1 MQAILEKN
9 QLLKALNHVQNVV
22 EKRNTIPILANILIV
37 AEGVGLKLI
46 STDLDIE
53 VIEEIEA
60 KIEEGGSLTAPAH
73 LLYDIIR
80 KLPDSSKI
88 LISKQEDQDHLTISS
103 GKSNFKLQT
112 LPRSDFPEISN
123 DQYTH
128 TFTIVSGELNR
139 LIEKT
144 RFAISNEET
153 RYYLNGIYLHESEA
167 IDKSSPLPTL
177 RTVSTDGHRLAQAEL
192 PLPEGS
198 GGMPGVI
205 IPRKAISEILKL
217 TQELD
222 GDIEVRVS
230 ESKLKFIFNNIEIT
244 TKVIDGTFPDYNR
257 VIPFKNEKPMIVDT
271 DLLSNAVDRVATLSS
286 ERGRAVKLSLS
297 KNNLTLSVTSP
308 EAGTAIEEIS
318 VSFNDE
324 DFEIGFNS
332 KYLLDISSQLS
343 GKSVKFLFSEP
354 SSPCLILDPDD
365 EATLYVLMPMRV

>member
-53 VIEEIEA
+53 VIEEIDA

-80 KLPDSSKI
+80 KLSDSSKI

-144 RFAISNEET
+144 RFAISNEKINK
-153 RYYLNGIYLHESEA
+153 NGN
-167 IDKSSPLPTL
+167 K
-177 RTVSTDGHRLAQAEL
+177 
-192 PLPEGS
+192 
-198 GGMPGVI
+198 
-205 IPRKAISEILKL
+205 
-217 TQELD
+217 
-222 GDIEVRVS
+222 
-230 ESKLKFIFNNIEIT
+230 
-244 TKVIDGTFPDYNR
+244 
-257 VIPFKNEKPMIVDT
+257 
-271 DLLSNAVDRVATLSS
+271 
-286 ERGRAVKLSLS
+286 
-297 KNNLTLSVTSP
+297 
-308 EAGTAIEEIS
+308 
-318 VSFNDE
+318 
-324 DFEIGFNS
+324 
-332 KYLLDISSQLS
+332 
-343 GKSVKFLFSEP
+343 
-354 SSPCLILDPDD
+354 
-365 EATLYVLMPMRV
+365 

>member
-1 MQAILEKN
+1 MEAILEKN

-88 LISKQEDQDHLTISS
+88 LMSKQEDKDHLTISS

-123 DQYTH
+123 DQYSH

-153 RYYLNGIYLHESEA
+153 RYYLNGIYLHESKA
-167 IDKSSPLPTL
+167 INSSSQLPTL

-192 PLPEGS
+192 PLPDGS

-222 GDIEVRVS
+222 GDIEVRIFKI
-230 ESKLKFIFNNIEIT
+230 KLKFIFNNVEIT

-257 VIPFKNEKPMIVDT
+257 VIPFKNDKPMVVDT
-271 DLLSNAVDRVATLSS
+271 NILTNAVDRVATLSS

-297 KNNLTLSVTSP
+297 NNNLTLSVTSP

-318 VSFNDE
+318 VDFTDE

-332 KYLLDISSQLS
+332 KYLLDITSQLS

-354 SSPCLILDPDD
+354 NSPCLILDPDD

>member
-1 MQAILEKN
+1 
-9 QLLKALNHVQNVV
+9 
-22 EKRNTIPILANILIV
+22 
-37 AEGVGLKLI
+37 
-46 STDLDIE
+46 
-53 VIEEIEA
+53 
-60 KIEEGGSLTAPAH
+60 
-73 LLYDIIR
+73 
-80 KLPDSSKI
+80 
-88 LISKQEDQDHLTISS
+88 
-103 GKSNFKLQT
+103 
-112 LPRSDFPEISN
+112 
-123 DQYTH
+123 
-128 TFTIVSGELNR
+128 
-139 LIEKT
+139 
-144 RFAISNEET
+144 
-153 RYYLNGIYLHESEA
+153 
-167 IDKSSPLPTL
+167 
-177 RTVSTDGHRLAQAEL
+177 VSTDGHRLAQAEL

-230 ESKLKFIFNNIEIT
+230 ESKLKFIFNNVEIT

-271 DLLSNAVDRVATLSS
+271 DLLTNAVDRVATLSS

-308 EAGTAIEEIS
+308 EAGTAIEEIT

-332 KYLLDISSQLS
+332 KYLLDITSQLS

>member
-153 RYYLNGIYLHESEA
+153 RYY
-167 IDKSSPLPTL
+167 
-177 RTVSTDGHRLAQAEL
+177 
-192 PLPEGS
+192 
-198 GGMPGVI
+198 
-205 IPRKAISEILKL
+205 
-217 TQELD
+217 
-222 GDIEVRVS
+222 
-230 ESKLKFIFNNIEIT
+230 
-244 TKVIDGTFPDYNR
+244 
-257 VIPFKNEKPMIVDT
+257 
-271 DLLSNAVDRVATLSS
+271 
-286 ERGRAVKLSLS
+286 
-297 KNNLTLSVTSP
+297 
-308 EAGTAIEEIS
+308 
-318 VSFNDE
+318 
-324 DFEIGFNS
+324 
-332 KYLLDISSQLS
+332 
-343 GKSVKFLFSEP
+343 
-354 SSPCLILDPDD
+354 
-365 EATLYVLMPMRV
+365 

>member
-1 MQAILEKN
+1 MEAIIEKN
-9 QLLKALNHVQNVV
+9 ELLKALNHVQNVV

-53 VIEEIEA
+53 VIEEITA
-60 KIEEGGSLTAPAH
+60 KIEVGGSLTAPAH

-80 KLPDSSKI
+80 KLPDGSEI
-88 LISKQEDQDHLTISS
+88 LISKNDDQEHLTVSS

-128 TFTIVSGELNR
+128 VFTIVSGELNR

-153 RYYLNGIYLHESEA
+153 RYYLNGIYLHESPA
-167 IDKSSPLPTL
+167 DSSNGKMPTL

-192 PLPEGS
+192 PLPEGAK
-198 GGMPGVI
+198 GIPGVI

-217 TQELD
+217 THELD
-222 GDIEVRVS
+222 GDIEVRIS
-230 ESKLKFIFNNIEIT
+230 ENKLKFIFNNIEIT

-257 VIPFKNEKPMIVDT
+257 VIPFQNDKKMSVDAELLT
-271 DLLSNAVDRVATLSS
+271 DAVDRVATLSS
-286 ERGRAVKLSLS
+286 ERGRAVKLSLNN
-297 KNNLTLSVTSP
+297 NNLILSVTSP

-318 VSFNDE
+318 VDFKGE
-324 DFEIGFNS
+324 GFEIGFNS
-332 KYLLDISSQLS
+332 KYLLDITSQLS
-343 GKSVKFLFSEP
+343 GQSVKFLFSEP
-354 SSPCLILDPDD
+354 NSPCLILDPDD

>member
-22 EKRNTIPILANILIV
+22 EKSNTIPILANILIV

-128 TFTIVSGELNR
+128 IFTIVSGELNR

-167 IDKSSPLPTL
+167 TDKSSPLPTL

-230 ESKLKFIFNNIEIT
+230 ESKLKFIFNNVEIT

-297 KNNLTLSVTSP
+297 KDNLTLSVTSP

-318 VSFNDE
+318 VSFSDE
-324 DFEIGFNS
+324 DLEIGFNS
-332 KYLLDISSQLS
+332 KYLLDITSQLS

>member
-1 MQAILEKN
+1 MKFSINRDKF
-9 QLLKALNHVQNVV
+9 LKSLAYCQGVI
-22 EKRNTIPILANILIV
+22 EKRNTLPILSNILIE
-37 AEGVGLKLI
+37 AKNNCLRI
-46 STDLDIE
+46 TATDLDLIFINIIE
-53 VIEEIEA
+53 NVNIEIE
-60 KIEEGGSLTAPAH
+60 GSTTTSSSIV
-73 LLYDIIR
+73 YDIIR

-192 PLPEGS
+192 PLPDGS

-217 TQELD
+217 YQ
-222 GDIEVRVS
+222 
-230 ESKLKFIFNNIEIT
+230 KL
-244 TKVIDGTFPDYNR
+244 
-257 VIPFKNEKPMIVDT
+257 
-271 DLLSNAVDRVATLSS
+271 
-286 ERGRAVKLSLS
+286 
-297 KNNLTLSVTSP
+297 
-308 EAGTAIEEIS
+308 
-318 VSFNDE
+318 
-324 DFEIGFNS
+324 
-332 KYLLDISSQLS
+332 
-343 GKSVKFLFSEP
+343 
-354 SSPCLILDPDD
+354 
-365 EATLYVLMPMRV
+365 